1 MGKVVLAALV
11 AALAL
16 TGGPGGERDAL
27 GGKRRAARRTVKASA
42 RRVATPGERRTGAGS
57 TSPTPEQTLAEELD
71 AIWSGRILR
80 PGVTAVYVVDAKSG
94 QDVYAVH
101 ADDKLNPA
109 SNVKILSTATVLD
122 TLGPTWSYLTRVYG
136 ASPDDKGVS
145 RGDVYLR
152 GSADPTFAMPHLDEL
167 AQSIA
172 KSGLKRVEGDI
183 VLSDDLLR
191 DTISAPRVKI
201 IVKAG
206 AKAGEPATVTV
217 EPNTPY
223 IQLHAAATTS
233 KKRRPQL
240 SVTTQVFD
248 PAAAGAAPATAAVAA
263 TAPATAAPATATAT
277 APNGAPL
284 PTEAYDGPRL
294 LINVTGAIGVGKSQS
309 YRRSVGLRSTFTG
322 HMLRQALK
330 TAGVEVEGR
339 VRLAPFD
346 VYTREATASGW
357 LPVELA
363 RHRSQQMKDL
373 VARTNKRSVNWLA
386 DRLLMTV
393 GAEESVDRRPSLERG
408 VDAML
413 RFLDGRGVSSKE
425 IVLDT
430 GSGLSHKTK
439 ITARHIVRVLRAAAG
454 FTTALAPH
462 SLLDPGVFLASLSIG
477 GVDGTLRGRFRSDSM
492 KGRVIGK
499 TGTLSSSVALS
510 GFVSDERGGTLC
522 FAIVTNGNRW
532 NARYRVRR
540 EQDQMVAAMKRYL
553 DARFEHQNAA
563 AAAAAVAATPAPT
576 VPTGDTEAQ
585 ADAEAEED
593 ASMTEAE
600 EDGEAPGA
608 PPAAP

>member
-27 GGKRRAARRTVKASA
+27 GGKRRAARRPVKAGA

-94 QDVYAVH
+94 QDVYSVH

-136 ASPDDKGVS
+136 ASPDDRGVS

-172 KSGLKRVEGDI
+172 KSGVKRVEGDVI
-183 VLSDDLLR
+183 LSDDLLR

-240 SVTTQVFD
+240 TVTTQVFD
-248 PAAAGAAPATAAVAA
+248 PAAAGAAPAIAAVAA
-263 TAPATAAPATATAT
+263 TAPAAATATPAS
-277 APNGAPL
+277 GAPL

-294 LINVTGAIGVGKSQS
+294 LINVSGAIGVGKSQS

-330 TAGVEVEGR
+330 TAGVDVEGR

-346 VYTREATASGW
+346 VYTREATAKGW

-393 GAEESVDRRPSLERG
+393 GAEVSVDRRPSLERG

-413 RFLDGRGVSSKE
+413 RWLDGRGVSSKDV
-425 IVLDT
+425 VLDT

-454 FTTALAPH
+454 FTSALAPH

-477 GVDGTLRGRFRSDSM
+477 GVDGTLRGRFRSDAM

-563 AAAAAVAATPAPT
+563 AAAVAATPAPAAL
-576 VPTGDTEAQ
+576 TGTGETEAQ

-608 PPAAP
+608 PPAP